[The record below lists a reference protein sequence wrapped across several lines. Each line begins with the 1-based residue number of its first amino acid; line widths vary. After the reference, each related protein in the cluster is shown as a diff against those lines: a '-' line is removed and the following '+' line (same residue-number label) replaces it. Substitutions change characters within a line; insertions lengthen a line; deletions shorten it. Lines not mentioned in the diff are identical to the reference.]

1 MKKLVFVLGLC
12 LLLSGCGNN
21 KVVCSGSVDEQGLKV
36 KLEVSAALKDDKVNN
51 VSASMTFDDEKAAK
65 QYCGLME
72 LANSFAEDDSKK
84 IDFECSGKS
93 IEFKDYT
100 KMMDS
105 DEKIKE
111 MTKDQFIEVMEAE
124 KLTCK

>member
-36 KLEVSAALKDDKVNN
+36 KLEVSAALKDDKVNE

-100 KMMDS
+100 KLMDS

>member
-36 KLEVSAALKDDKVNN
+36 KLEVSAALKDDKVNE

-84 IDFECSGKS
+84 IDFECSDKS

-100 KMMDS
+100 KLMDS